1 MKKLSLL
8 FFTFCV
14 SVMSWAADALLQANP
29 FAYDLRSE
37 VIENGTKLK
46 LTYSL
51 NATAVTSDTYNEDHH
66 GLQIYLIDENG
77 NRIKKE
83 DGTTWVCTSGSYQKG
98 KDHSVI
104 IPIADLPP
112 AAKETNLSWEVVVH
126 GNKNRTKPKMVDDY
140 YPVAANTPKDNY
152 KPRAGHGIAVDKD
165 PQSKWFGRIF
175 VAEACTTTTGKNSLL
190 EYDMLLNYRTFHH
203 KDVLDGESSYFSS
216 ALNNEPH
223 RVKFSE
229 DGRIFATCYHPTAI
243 SAVLE
248 YVGNGEWKTV
258 VEANQKVNQYQDEV
272 IFAFDN
278 KYNRRPIAMDVKGE
292 GENLK
297 ILVAWMKPKGKK
309 INDNLFAQI
318 QCIEYNV
325 GKNKYKLDQDNDGTI
340 IAEYL
345 DHAINESGTSPHGML
360 FNSYRLD
367 YNQAKH
373 GFVDVA
379 YGDNGSIWLKVD
391 FGFGVSEGRRSHIIR
406 FDEGSIEPQYTYTF
420 PSTSMYRSDGGYYGG
435 SGLFVKGN
443 QLITGSGASTILAY
457 KIKADKTLDATDSNI
472 LSISTGSP
480 GTKTWTNAIAED
492 YAGNLYCVSDTADN
506 IIVVAMPYDGT
517 RITRAPASQ
526 TFTLSD
532 PIPNILAND
541 LRCTPH
547 ATQNKYIFSFNVN
560 TKPEVAQLRFYDSYE
575 DMKKSLNEKNADKY
589 QGTNNNK
596 PAFVYNIPEDKLKQ
610 GRIEVVLGGVA
621 GQVTDGVITN
631 DRLPA
636 GVLYWSVYVKT
647 RTSHSFAPVY
657 TQPLTGKHA
666 HNRLHATV
674 NNYPETDNFGYI
686 YAPDYATDNVCKL
699 MVYSIGD
706 GNVDDEDRTQ
716 ITSTTRYDLVQNLDI
731 SQVVNTRRPAVAP
744 DGSVFL
750 ADFGASTDKITTQG
764 PAGFDQGGV
773 WVFNPNLLQNKSTS
787 GSASV
792 TRFHSANETSSGVC
806 FYGTGNSLKLY
817 KTNTYDE
824 IARFPNSY
832 NESARLTNGYRIFNV
847 GNSDGTIKYTMNL
860 TDGTEVAIKTQSTGY
875 GTTLKDVGGDANG
888 NISIKVVSDGVWLC
902 QHRSG
907 TAHVNPTA
915 KNPNPDSFEATALM
929 FQNNNGKRAF
939 SSFEATVN
947 GASLSQTGTSI
958 MQSTPGAGMAIS
970 PDEKYLYVVN
980 HEGNILE
987 FQIGGTSNAKTLTHT
1002 RTFVN
1007 TTQYKTISTLNFD
1020 YVGNLVASTDK
1031 SYPDM
1036 ETQIV
1041 VFTMPREQRTNA
1053 CEIQAPNS
1061 CRMIPERVAQLDM
1074 DEEYLAEVIAEHQ
1087 YDHPD
1092 GCAVDLYRPLQGKMF
1107 NTICL
1112 PFDLNLDEL
1121 PNDHPLKN
1129 AVAKKFTGLSID
1141 DIAGEKILSLVFTDL
1156 NNNEDKNTLI
1166 ANVPYIIQPRDEGI
1180 RSIVR
1185 FDGPIKLTGVHVYD
1199 QEREITYSGTDYN
1212 VTFHGI
1218 VPYQDVAPNIV
1229 DGVYLTLM
1237 LVADNRLAAMTSSGQ
1252 MLGFRGYFDLNK
1264 ALPQGIK
1271 ARISTDKK
1279 TPTNTTI
1286 IVDGQKV
1293 NVEKFL
1299 REGRVYIRVGEAL
1312 YTITGEKVE

>member
-1 MKKLSLL
+1 MKKISLFL
-8 FFTFCV
+8 FTLCV
-14 SVMSWAADALLQANP
+14 SVASVFAGLNP
-29 FAYDLRSE
+29 FVYDLSTSWNQE
-37 VIENGTKLK
+37 TKVLNVQFR
-46 LTYSL
+46 L
-51 NATAVTSDTYNEDHH
+51 NAEPNFDSTQGVR
-66 GLQIYLIDENG
+66 GVQIYLVDSSNKDYY
-77 NRIKKE
+77 IKGPSQAQLQEMSRK
-83 DGTTWVCTSGSYQKG
+83 DGKL
-98 KDHSVI
+98 
-104 IPIADLPP
+104 LPP
-112 AAKETNLSWEVVVH
+112 PYTYSFNIDLSSGMTIDATPKKIPVNQPLRVAVVVS
-126 GNKNRTKPKMVDDY
+126 GVSNSKSPNRQPEASTLWEGYDRLYSV
-140 YPVAANTPKDNY
+140 
-152 KPRAGHGIAVDKD
+152 HGITIDTVKTS
-165 PQSKWFGRIF
+165 PTFGRVFATEGKTHTNSNYISKDKGVGVYKF
-175 VAEACTTTTGKNSLL
+175 NPGLKYEANWKGGTNS
-190 EYDMLLNYRTFHH
+190 
-203 KDVLDGESSYFSS
+203 
-216 ALNNEPH
+216 EPI
-223 RVKFSE
+223 RVRLSE
-229 DGRIFATCYHPTAI
+229 DGRLFVCSFTNAASSDVWEINKSTGKWTSFI
-243 SAVLE
+243 SRHSSYGDVIGIDTKGK
-248 YVGNGEWKTV
+248 GN
-258 VEANQKVNQYQDEV
+258 D
-272 IFAFDN
+272 
-278 KYNRRPIAMDVKGE
+278 
-292 GENLK
+292 LK
-297 ILVAWMKPKGKK
+297 ILLCYLNKTKPSLDIYEYSQKDGSITYLTGQNITTDEKTYLIDNWTASIAYGNQENDIWLSYEHNYQKPSQLKNIRK
-309 INDNLFAQI
+309 INGTWTSTKYDPILENTNSGNNTTGGAAGILVHGNLLIKAAVRSSDNKTFLHFWTISTDNTTGKAVLTKKYNPLQVFAP
-318 QCIEYNV
+318 
-325 GKNKYKLDQDNDGTI
+325 L
-340 IAEYL
+340 
-345 DHAINESGTSPHGML
+345 TS
-360 FNSYRLD
+360 
-367 YNQAKH
+367 
-373 GFVDVA
+373 
-379 YGDNGSIWLKVD
+379 
-391 FGFGVSEGRRSHIIR
+391 
-406 FDEGSIEPQYTYTF
+406 
-420 PSTSMYRSDGGYYGG
+420 GGYCVWINDMAIDHVNNVYMTTAWYARLNIAALPYSG
-435 SGLFVKGN
+435 SDRL
-443 QLITGSGASTILAY
+443 
-457 KIKADKTLDATDSNI
+457 
-472 LSISTGSP
+472 
-480 GTKTWTNAIAED
+480 E
-492 YAGNLYCVSDTADN
+492 
-506 IIVVAMPYDGT
+506 T
-517 RITRAPASQ
+517 RN
-526 TFTLSD
+526 TFEYTT
-532 PIPNILAND
+532 PVPNILAND

-596 PAFVYNIPEDKLKQ
+596 PAFVYNIPKDKLKQ

-686 YAPDYATDNVCKL
+686 YAPDYATNNVCKL

-824 IARFPNSY
+824 IARFPDAY

-958 MQSTPGAGMAIS
+958 MQSTPGAGMTVS
-970 PDEKYLYVVN
+970 SDEKYLYVVN

-1002 RTFVN
+1002 RTLVN

-1074 DEEYLAEVIAEHQ
+1074 DEEYLAEVIADHQ

-1141 DIAGEKILSLVFTDL
+1141 DIVGEKILSLVFTDL

-1199 QEREITYSGTDYN
+1199 QEREIIYSGTDYN

-1271 ARISTDKK
+1271 ARITTDKK

-1286 IVDGQKV
+1286 VVDGQKV

>member
-1 MKKLSLL
+1 MKKFSLFL
-8 FFTFCV
+8 FTLCV
-14 SVMSWAADALLQANP
+14 SVMTWADGLNPYAYNLSSTWDSQAQ
-29 FAYDLRSE
+29 
-37 VIENGTKLK
+37 K
-46 LTYSL
+46 LTVRFNL
-51 NATAVTSDTYNEDHH
+51 NAMPNMSTAKGATGIQILAYEVDNPSAEYYIH
-66 GLQIYLIDENG
+66 GVSTADIN
-77 NRIKKE
+77 
-83 DGTTWVCTSGSYQKG
+83 SYQLNTHTHVIDFSSG
-98 KDHSVI
+98 KSSSTGVA
-104 IPIADLPP
+104 IPSHRVLSWKVRVNGENES
-112 AAKETNLSWEVVVH
+112 KENSRKNPEVVFNKTANRPYKPHGVAIDTCYESANFGKVYITEANTDKWGSDRSWYWMNSYTRPCVWVYKPNLTILSSITKKTQDNLS
-126 GNKNRTKPKMVDDY
+126 
-140 YPVAANTPKDNY
+140 
-152 KPRAGHGIAVDKD
+152 
-165 PQSKWFGRIF
+165 
-175 VAEACTTTTGKNSLL
+175 TTN
-190 EYDMLLNYRTFHH
+190 
-203 KDVLDGESSYFSS
+203 FS
-216 ALNNEPH
+216 NPEPH
-223 RVKFSE
+223 RVRVSA
-229 DGRIFATCYHPTAI
+229 DGRTFVSSFHSNTSTA
-243 SAVLE
+243 VWE
-248 YVGNGEWKTV
+248 HTG
-258 VEANQKVNQYQDEV
+258 
-272 IFAFDN
+272 DN
-278 KYNRRPIAMDVKGE
+278 NFNRIITHSTTNDGRVIAMDVTGR
-292 GENLK
+292 GSGLK
-297 ILVAWMKPKGKK
+297 ILLCYIKGNTLTFKEFSIGTSTGVYSGSSTAK
-309 INDNLFAQI
+309 GSFS
-318 QCIEYNV
+318 
-325 GKNKYKLDQDNDGTI
+325 KNTLSQDNNNALVSISYDDNGDSFWFAFDETPEPTTTTSGQKKSYI
-340 IAEYL
+340 YQMTKSGSEYT
-345 DHAINESGTSPHGML
+345 ATK
-360 FNSYRLD
+360 RLD
-367 YNQAKH
+367 CP
-373 GFVDVA
+373 DI
-379 YGDNGSIWLKVD
+379 S
-391 FGFGVSEGRRSHIIR
+391 
-406 FDEGSIEPQYTYTF
+406 
-420 PSTSMYRSDGGYYGG
+420 G
-435 SGLFVKGN
+435 SGGILVKGN
-443 QLITGSGASTILAY
+443 LLVKGTCTSGGTGKLNFYTIGSNGTLTQKYNQITVETYWWVNDIAMDYVGNLYLTSG
-457 KIKADKTLDATDSNI
+457 
-472 LSISTGSP
+472 
-480 GTKTWTNAIAED
+480 WTANAIAI
-492 YAGNLYCVSDTADN
+492 G
-506 IIVVAMPYDGT
+506 MPYGGQKET
-517 RITRAPASQ
+517 PAPSRYK
-526 TFTLSD
+526 FTLS
-532 PIPNILAND
+532 PPVPNILAND

-686 YAPDYATDNVCKL
+686 YAPDYATNNVCKL

-824 IARFPNSY
+824 IARFPNAY

-860 TDGTEVAIKTQSTGY
+860 TDGTEVAIKTRSTGY

-907 TAHVNPTA
+907 TAHENPTA
-915 KNPNPDSFEATALM
+915 TNPNPDSFEATALM

-987 FQIGGTSNAKTLTHT
+987 FQIGGTANAKTLTHT

-1074 DEEYLAEVIAEHQ
+1074 NEEYLAEVIAEHKD
-1087 YDHPD
+1087 DHPD

-1185 FDGPIKLTGVHVYD
+1185 FDGPIKLTGVHVDD
-1199 QEREITYSGTDYN
+1199 QEREITYSGTDYK

-1271 ARISTDKK
+1271 ARITTDKK

-1286 IVDGQKV
+1286 VVDGQKV

-1299 REGRVYIRVGEAL
+1299 REGRVYIRMGESL
-1312 YTITGEKVE
+1312 YTVDGQLVK

>member
-1 MKKLSLL
+1 MKKLFLL
-8 FFTFCV
+8 LLTVCV
-14 SVMSWAADALLQANP
+14 SVMTWAGVEDWAQPNP

-37 VIENGTKLK
+37 IIENGTKLK

-51 NATAVTSDTYNEDHH
+51 NATAVTDNTYNDASHH
-66 GLQIYLIDENG
+66 GLQIFLVDESG
-77 NRIKKE
+77 NRIKRE
-83 DGTTWVCTSGSYQKG
+83 DGSVWACTSGSYQKG

-104 IPIADLPP
+104 IPIADLPSV
-112 AAKETNLSWEVVVH
+112 AKETNLSWEVVVH

-140 YPVAANTPKDNY
+140 YPVAADTPKDSY
-152 KPRAGHGIAVDKD
+152 KPRSGHGIAVDKD

-175 VAEACTTTTGKNSLL
+175 IAEACTTTTGKNSVL

-216 ALNNEPH
+216 ALNYEPH
-223 RVKFSE
+223 RVKISK
-229 DGRIFATCYHPTAI
+229 DGRMFATCYHPTAI

-248 YVGNGEWKTV
+248 YMGNGEWKTV
-258 VEANQKVNQYQDEV
+258 VKANQTVNQYQDEV
-272 IFAFDN
+272 VYPFDN

-309 INDNLFAQI
+309 INGNLFAQI
-318 QCIEYNV
+318 QCIEYSI
-325 GKNKYKLDQDNDGTI
+325 GKNNYNLDQDDDGTI
-340 IAEYL
+340 VAEYL
-345 DHAINESGTSPHGML
+345 DHAINEAGTSPHGML

-367 YNQAKH
+367 YSQAQH
-373 GFVDVA
+373 GFVGVA

-391 FGFGVSEGRRSHIIR
+391 FGFGVSEGRRSHIVR
-406 FDEGSIEPQYTYTF
+406 FDEGSTEPKYTYTF
-420 PSTSMYRSDGGYYGG
+420 PSNDTYRSSGGYYGG
-435 SGLFVKGN
+435 AGLYVKGN
-443 QLITGSGASTILAY
+443 QLFTGSGNNTMLRYIIGNDNALTYQEST
-457 KIKADKTLDATDSNI
+457 SM
-472 LSISTGSP
+472 GSP
-480 GTKTWTNAIAED
+480 GTSTWLDAFAED
-492 YAGNLYCVSDTADN
+492 YAGNLYCVSEAADN
-506 IIVVAMPYDGT
+506 IVVVAMPYDGT
-517 RITRAPASQ
+517 RITRAPVSQ

-532 PIPNILAND
+532 PIPNILVNE

-560 TKPEVAQLRFYDSYE
+560 TKPQMAQLRFYDSYE
-575 DMKKSLNEKNADKY
+575 DMKKSLNEKNADNY

-610 GRIEVVLGGVA
+610 GRIEITLGGVA
-621 GQVTDGVITN
+621 GKVVDGVITN

-636 GVLYWSVYVKT
+636 GVLYWSVYVQT

-666 HNRLHATV
+666 HKRLHATV

-686 YAPDYATDNVCKL
+686 YAPDYANDNNCKL

-706 GNVDDEDRTQ
+706 GEVDDEDRTQ
-716 ITSTTRYDLVQNLDI
+716 ITSTTRYDLVQHLDI

-744 DGSVFL
+744 DGSVFM
-750 ADFGASTDKITTQG
+750 ADFGASTDKIATLG
-764 PAGFDQGGV
+764 PAGFEKGGV
-773 WVFNPNLLQNKSTS
+773 WVFDPNLLQNKSIS
-787 GSASV
+787 GTASV
-792 TRFHSANETSSGVC
+792 TRFHSANETSSGVS
-806 FYGTGNSLKLY
+806 FLGTGSSTKLY

-824 IARFPNSY
+824 IKRFPSSY
-832 NESARLTNGYRIFNV
+832 NEPERLTNGYRIFNV
-847 GNSDGTIKYTMNL
+847 GNSNGTIKYTMNL
-860 TDGTEVAIKTQSTGY
+860 TDGNEVAIKTQSTGY

-888 NISIKVVSDGVWLC
+888 NISIKAVSDGVWLC

-907 TAHVNPTA
+907 TAHANPTA
-915 KNPNPDSFEATALM
+915 DNSNPDSFEATALM
-929 FQNNNGKRAF
+929 FQNNSGKRAF
-939 SSFEATVN
+939 SSDVATVN
-947 GASLSQTGTSI
+947 GASLSQTETSI
-958 MQSTPGAGMAIS
+958 MQSTPGAGMTVS
-970 PDEKYLYVVN
+970 FDEKYLYVVN

-1002 RTFVN
+1002 RTLVN
-1007 TTQYKTISTLNFD
+1007 TTQFKTISTLNFD

-1041 VFTMPREQRTNA
+1041 VFTMPREHRTNA

-1087 YDHPD
+1087 NDHPD

-1129 AVAKKFTGLSID
+1129 SVAKKFDGLSIE
-1141 DIAGEKILSLVFTDL
+1141 DIAGEKILSLRFADVD
-1156 NNNEDKNTLI
+1156 NNTLT
-1166 ANVPYIIQPRDEGI
+1166 ANIPYIIQPRDEGI

-1185 FDGPIKLTGVHVYD
+1185 FEGPIKLTGVYAYD
-1199 QEREITYSGTDYN
+1199 QDRGVNYNGSDYVYSLKLLW
-1212 VTFHGI
+1212 F
-1218 VPYQDVAPNIV
+1218 
-1229 DGVYLTLM
+1229 
-1237 LVADNRLAAMTSSGQ
+1237 
-1252 MLGFRGYFDLNK
+1252 
-1264 ALPQGIK
+1264 
-1271 ARISTDKK
+1271 
-1279 TPTNTTI
+1279 
-1286 IVDGQKV
+1286 
-1293 NVEKFL
+1293 
-1299 REGRVYIRVGEAL
+1299 
-1312 YTITGEKVE
+1312 